1 MASLVCSEDGFGG
14 KRGGMGTQGGIDQ
27 LSRWVW
33 QILQGSFF
41 VHMLVKQG

>member
-1 MASLVCSEDGFGG
+1 VASFVCSEDGNGG
-14 KRGGMGTQGGIDQ
+14 KRGGMGTQGGIAQ
-27 LSRWVW
+27 VSRWVW